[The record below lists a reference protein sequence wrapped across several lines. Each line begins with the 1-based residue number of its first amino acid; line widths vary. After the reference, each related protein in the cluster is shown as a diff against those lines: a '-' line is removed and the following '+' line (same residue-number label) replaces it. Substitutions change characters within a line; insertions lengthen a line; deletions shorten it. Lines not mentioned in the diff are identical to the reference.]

1 MKKASKT
8 KFWLLYHG
16 GLLVFSLIVAMIMKY
31 NQTGKAL
38 IPETLVPFGTIFVLS
53 ALIGYLA
60 VYMVNRSAKMSHPQ
74 VMNRIVPGLLIFF
87 ISSFIIANVV
97 VSLGV
102 FVWFLALGKD
112 LHGFSPW
119 LFYHEL
125 NYASRQM
132 LIWFLFFSIVFFYI
146 LWRKSYKKEQS
157 LQEEMLKFQYQT
169 LKSQINP
176 HFLFNSLNTLS
187 ELVYEDAG
195 KADNYI
201 QALSNMY
208 RYIIENEENRLISLA
223 KEISFVQ
230 HYFNLQQARDEDKI
244 ALKINIP
251 SMEKYQILPVSIQL
265 LVENAIK
272 HNSYSRNSPL
282 SINISYDND
291 YIVVSNTLQRKNIME
306 QTTRK
311 GLKNL
316 QERVRLI
323 LGNDLIIIEEN
334 NLFVVKI
341 PIIHSQ
347 P

>member
-1 MKKASKT
+1 MKHPLFTNKRIFAVYSLV
-8 KFWLLYHG
+8 WLLLISIQTFAFFQLFAVSWIFALVDG
-16 GLLVFSLIVAMIMKY
+16 LVFGVLFLIISVGTWYFIRFTNLEKK
-31 NQTGKAL
+31 QTF
-38 IPETLVPFGTIFVLS
+38 PFLLEHTTAAFVLVSIWVFSGTLLLAEWFS
-53 ALIGYLA
+53 ASSDYVQLIWNAISWRY
-60 VYMVNRSAKMSHPQ
+60 SS
-74 VMNRIVPGLLIFF
+74 GLLIYVMM
-87 ISSFIIANVV
+87 VV
-97 VSLGV
+97 VYYL
-102 FVWFLALGKD
+102 
-112 LHGFSPW
+112 
-119 LFYHEL
+119 YI
-125 NYASRQM
+125 NYAKNQEQIA
-132 LIWFLFFSIVFFYI
+132 LENKL
-146 LWRKSYKKEQS
+146 KQS
-157 LQEEMLKFQYQT
+157 LQNTEIDLLRSK
-169 LKSQINP
+169 LNP